1 MIQTSQKSRIA
12 EKFDSI
18 TFLAEWKDKSSFE
31 SLKSLAKKHFSDF
44 KRFKFVYVI
53 PSKKLPE
60 DLPRVADVYYLHT
73 KDFGWQG
80 KLKSIEAHSLFKED
94 KNSILLCSD
103 ASTNKYVKKIV
114 LQANNDLKIGFESES
129 LPNFDLAFRM
139 SQPKMEQ
146 LFEQTEKYLK
156 KL

>member
-1 MIQTSQKSRIA
+1 MIQTSLKSKIA
-12 EKFDSI
+12 EKYDSI

-31 SLKSLAKKHFSDF
+31 SLKLLTKKHFSDF
-44 KRFKFVYVI
+44 KRFKFVFVI
-53 PSKKLPE
+53 PSKKMPE
-60 DLPRVADVYYLHT
+60 DLPRVADTYYLNT

-80 KLKSIEAHSLFKED
+80 KLKSTEAQSLFKED
-94 KNSILLCSD
+94 KNSILLCYDTSV
-103 ASTNKYVKKIV
+103 NKYVKKIL
-114 LQANNDLKIGFESES
+114 LQSNNDLKIGFESES

>member
-1 MIQTSQKSRIA
+1 MIKTSKENRIG

-18 TFLAEWKDKSSFE
+18 TFLAEWESKFSFE
-31 SLKSLAKKHFSDF
+31 SLRTLAKKYFPNF
-44 KRFKFVYVI
+44 KRLKFVYVI
-53 PSKKLPE
+53 KAKKLPE
-60 DLPRVADVYYLHT
+60 DLPRVADVYYLHN

-80 KLKSIEAHSLFKED
+80 KLKSEEAKSLFKED
-94 KNSILLCSD
+94 KNSILLCYDTSV
-103 ASTNKYVKKIV
+103 NKYVKKVIV
-114 LQANNDLKIGFESES
+114 QANNDLKIGFESES

-139 SQPKMEQ
+139 SQPSIEQ

>member
-1 MIQTSQKSRIA
+1 MIKTSQKNSIA

-18 TFLAEWKDKSSFE
+18 TILAEWKNKPGFE
-31 SLKSLAKKHFSDF
+31 SIKSLAKKHFSNF
-44 KRFKFVYVI
+44 HRLKFVYVI
-53 PSKKLPE
+53 PSKKIPE

-80 KLKSIEAHSLFKED
+80 KLKSNEAKSLFKENE
-94 KNSILLCSD
+94 NSILLCSD
-103 ASTNKYVKKIV
+103 ASTNKYVKKII

-156 KL
+156 QL

>member
-1 MIQTSQKSRIA
+1 MIKTSQKNNIT

-18 TFLAEWKDKSSFE
+18 TILAEWKNKPSFE
-31 SLKSLAKKHFSDF
+31 SIKLLAKKHFSNF
-44 KRFKFVYVI
+44 QRLKFVYVI
-53 PSKKLPE
+53 PSKKIPE
-60 DLPRVADVYYLHT
+60 DLPRIADVYYLHT

-80 KLKSIEAHSLFKED
+80 KLKSNEAKSLFKENE
-94 KNSILLCSD
+94 NSI
-103 ASTNKYVKKIV
+103 
-114 LQANNDLKIGFESES
+114 

>member
-1 MIQTSQKSRIA
+1 MIQTSDKKRIA
-12 EKFDSI
+12 EKYDSI

-31 SLKSLAKKHFSDF
+31 SLKNLAKKHFSNFD
-44 KRFKFVYVI
+44 RFKFVFVI
-53 PSKKLPE
+53 SSKKLPE
-60 DLPRVADVYYLHT
+60 DLPRVADVYYLNV

-80 KLKSIEAHSLFKED
+80 KFKSDEVKTLFKNDE
-94 KNSILLCSD
+94 NSILLCSD
-103 ASTNKYVKKIV
+103 ASTNKYVKKII
-114 LQANNDLKIGFESES
+114 LQANNGLKIGFESES

-156 KL
+156 KI

>member
-1 MIQTSQKSRIA
+1 MIQTSKEKKIA
-12 EKFDSI
+12 EKYDSI
-18 TFLAEWKDKSSFE
+18 TFLAEWESKFSFE
-31 SLKSLAKKHFSDF
+31 SLRTLAKQKFPSF
-44 KRFKFVYVI
+44 KRLKFVYVI
-53 PSKKLPE
+53 RAKKLPE
-60 DLPRVADVYYLHT
+60 DLPRVADVYYLHH

-80 KLKSIEAHSLFKED
+80 QFKSAEVKSLFKDDE
-94 KNSILLCSD
+94 KSILLCYD
-103 ASTNKYVKKIV
+103 LSTNKYVKKII

-139 SQPKMEQ
+139 SQPSIEQ